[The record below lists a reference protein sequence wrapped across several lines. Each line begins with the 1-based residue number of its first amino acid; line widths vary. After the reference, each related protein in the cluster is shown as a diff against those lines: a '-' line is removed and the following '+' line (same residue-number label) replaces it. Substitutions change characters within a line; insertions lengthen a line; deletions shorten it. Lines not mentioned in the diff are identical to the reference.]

1 MKKILYLSILSII
14 TLFSSCDDKDTEDL
28 SGVTVYADIV
38 YVSNVVLEKGA
49 DFTPSA
55 TATEG
60 ETVLDVVIDG
70 EADTNTV
77 GVHIISYAATNSD
90 GFSAS
95 REQTVIVHDPS
106 LVGTDVSG
114 NIYDIGAPSRTGVIS
129 LVEGTTSIFYATDM
143 GGGGILPLY
152 FQMDG
157 DEMYVIDQPYD
168 YSTVNDA
175 DGIYDPL
182 TKTFDITFSTG
193 WNYVFAYN

>member
-1 MKKILYLSILSII
+1 MLSII
-14 TLFSSCDDKDTEDL
+14 ALFSSCDDIDTEDI
-28 SGVTVYADIV
+28 SGLTVYADIV
-38 YVSNVVLEKGA
+38 YDSNVVLTKGA

-55 TATEG
+55 TASEG
-60 ETVLDVVIDG
+60 ETLLDVVIDG

-77 GVHIISYAATNSD
+77 GVYIISYSATNSD
-90 GFSAS
+90 GFSAT
-95 REQTVIVHDPS
+95 RKQTVVVHDPS
-106 LVGTDVSG
+106 IVGTDVSG
-114 NIYDIGAPSRTGVIS
+114 TVHDINSPSRIGVIS
-129 LVEGTTSIFYATDM
+129 LVEGTNSIFYCTDM

-175 DGIYDPL
+175 DGIYDP
-182 TKTFDITFSTG
+182 TKKTFDITFSTG

>member
-14 TLFSSCDDKDTEDL
+14 ALFSSCDDKETEGL
-28 SGVTVYADIV
+28 SDVTVYANIEYD
-38 YVSNVVLEKGA
+38 SKVVIEKGEA
-49 DFTPSA
+49 FTPSA
-55 TATEG
+55 IATEG
-60 ETVLDVVIDG
+60 ETVLDVVIEG

-77 GVHIISYAATNSD
+77 GVYNIIYSATNSD

-95 REQTVIVHDPS
+95 KTQTVIVHDPS

-114 NIYDIGAPSRTGVIS
+114 NIHDTNTPSRTGVIS
-129 LVEGTTSIFYATDM
+129 LVEGTTSIFYCTDM

-157 DEMYVIDQPYD
+157 DNMYVVDQPYN

-175 DGIYDPL
+175 DGIYDPA

-193 WNYVFAYN
+193 WNYVFAYD